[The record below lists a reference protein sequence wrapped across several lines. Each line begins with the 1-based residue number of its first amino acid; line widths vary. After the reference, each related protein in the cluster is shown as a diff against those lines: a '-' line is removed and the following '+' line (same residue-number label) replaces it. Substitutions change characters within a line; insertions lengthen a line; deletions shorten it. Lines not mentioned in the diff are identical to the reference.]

1 MVRASTSTTLGGDGD
16 RVVLSGRCRCGYAS
30 RMSNLEVVNLLI
42 LVVLSIFLVTITK
55 GFNQVIAGLQS
66 IDEQLRNQS
75 K

>member
-1 MVRASTSTTLGGDGD
+1 
-16 RVVLSGRCRCGYAS
+16 
-30 RMSNLEVVNLLI
+30 MSNLEVVNLLI